1 MKRSFQE
8 IRPFL
13 PPFARHLKAM
23 ALGTG
28 FGILAAA
35 AVIGLLGLSG
45 WFITAAALAGAT
57 AAGAAG
63 FNFFF
68 PSIGVRIFA
77 VGRTLARYAERV
89 FSHDATFRILSD
101 LRTVFY
107 RRLEPIAPAGL
118 LRFQSGDIL
127 QRVVGDIDTLDHL
140 YLRLVSPCAVAAF
153 VVAGVVGFIAAID
166 AAVGAVAAAFLLAG
180 AVGVSALSAW
190 LGGGAG
196 RAMNVAVGR
205 LRVRVVEGILCI
217 GELLACGAHRR
228 YLEKMDRDRLDLIS
242 TQRAMSRLGALAV
255 ALVST
260 ASGLGALAVVW
271 LACQG
276 VVENRLDPAE
286 AALVVFMLIA
296 AFEFVLPLAAA
307 FQFLGRTGAAARRLS
322 DVLDPVDRPPGF
334 PSDRRACP
342 ARFDLRFEAVDFRYR
357 QGREPVLDGFTL
369 HMPAGR
375 RLALLGPTGAGKS
388 TLVHLLC
395 RFWAPDRGRI
405 FVGDSNIAE
414 LAEKTLR
421 QTLAVVSQRDHIF
434 SATVRENLSLGCPG
448 ATDEQLRRALQV
460 VGLER
465 FVRDLP
471 RGLDTWVGEGG
482 RGVSGGQA
490 RRIFVARAVLQDAP
504 IWVLDEPTEGI
515 DRDTETAVF
524 EALFSLTAGRTVL
537 VITHRPVLL
546 DRFDQ
551 AAVMERGRIVE
562 TGTHRDLLA
571 AGGRYA
577 QLVSMQNPELR
588 TQNTEF
594 RTQDSE

>member
-1 MKRSFQE
+1 MKRAFQE

-13 PPFARHLKAM
+13 APFARHLKAM

-28 FGILAAA
+28 FGMLAAA
-35 AVIGLLGLSG
+35 AVVGLLGLSG
-45 WFITAAALAGAT
+45 WFITAAAMAGAT

-140 YLRLVSPCAVAAF
+140 YLRLASPCAVAAF
-153 VVAGVVGFIAAID
+153 VVAGVVGFIGTID
-166 AAVGAVAAAFLLAG
+166 AAAGAVAAAFLVSG
-180 AVGVSALSAW
+180 AAGVSALSGW
-190 LGGGAG
+190 LGEGAG
-196 RAMNVAVGR
+196 RAMSAAVGR
-205 LRVRVVEGILCI
+205 LRVRVVEGVLCM
-217 GELLACGAHRR
+217 GELLAYGAHRS
-228 YLEKMDRDRLDLIS
+228 YLEKMARDRFDLILA
-242 TQRAMSRLGALAV
+242 QRTMSRLGASAG
-255 ALVST
+255 ALVSI
-260 ASGLGALAVVW
+260 ASGVGALAVLW
-271 LACQG
+271 LACRQ
-276 VVENRLDPAE
+276 VTADRLDPAA
-286 AALVVFMLIA
+286 AALMVFALIA
-296 AFEFVLPLAAA
+296 AFESVLPLAAA
-307 FQFLGRTGAAARRLS
+307 FQYLGRTGAAGRRLS
-322 DVLDPVDRPPGF
+322 EVLDPADRPAAF
-334 PSDRRACP
+334 PSDETVCP
-342 ARFDLRFEAVDFRYR
+342 SRFDLRFESVDFRYR
-357 QGREPVLDGFTL
+357 QGREPVLKGFTL
-369 HMPAGR
+369 NVPAGG

-395 RFWAPDRGRI
+395 RFWDPDQGRI
-405 FVGDSNIAE
+405 FVGESNITE
-414 LAEKTLR
+414 FSEKTLR
-421 QTLAVVSQRDHIF
+421 KTLAVVSQRDHIF

-448 ATDEQLRRALQV
+448 ATDEQLHRTLET
-460 VGLER
+460 VGLQR
-465 FVRDLP
+465 FVRELP
-471 RGLDTWVGEGG
+471 DGLDTWIGEGG

-490 RRIFVARAVLQDAP
+490 RRLFIARAVLQDAP
-504 IWVLDEPTEGI
+504 IWVLDEPTEGL

-524 EALFSLTAGRTVL
+524 EALFSLTAQRTVL

-562 TGTHRDLLA
+562 IGAHRDLLA
-571 AGGRYA
+571 AKGRYA
-577 QLVSMQNPELR
+577 QLVGEIR
-588 TQNTEF
+588 
-594 RTQDSE
+594 